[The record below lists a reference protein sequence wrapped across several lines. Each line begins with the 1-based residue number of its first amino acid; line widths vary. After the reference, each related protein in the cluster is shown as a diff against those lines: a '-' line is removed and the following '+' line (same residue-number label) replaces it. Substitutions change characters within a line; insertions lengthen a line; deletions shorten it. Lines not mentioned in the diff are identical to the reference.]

1 MGVRTA
7 QRGMTPREKMDAV
20 PVMRHVQR
28 VLAAARLAHIV
39 LTTLV
44 PTVNLVPLVILL
56 SKKINLRV
64 QNVQRGRSK
73 CPTPLLNVRIVRE
86 DTIRRRKVK
95 RNAFRV
101 DRVSMVTCWGAA
113 VKMTVRLVKKV
124 ATAKS
129 RAGAPKI
136 FVKNALLVRIAH
148 RAVPQRLPRARNAIQ
163 DSTAKSQVV
172 RARVTAMSV
181 LLATLAA
188 KQVRRSA
195 FSVPL
200 AGPMRM
206 RASWCAVPALLACS

>member
-1 MGVRTA
+1 MGVSTA
-7 QRGMTPREKMDAV
+7 QRGMTPRETMEAV

-129 RAGAPKI
+129 RAGAP
-136 FVKNALLVRIAH
+136 
-148 RAVPQRLPRARNAIQ
+148 
-163 DSTAKSQVV
+163 
-172 RARVTAMSV
+172 
-181 LLATLAA
+181 
-188 KQVRRSA
+188 
-195 FSVPL
+195 
-200 AGPMRM
+200 
-206 RASWCAVPALLACS
+206 